1 MTPIPRARIVEKR
14 HNGAGWR
21 SWLSKQMMSL
31 QLPMKRGHWV
41 NM

>member
-1 MTPIPRARIVEKR
+1 MISISGARIVEKR
-14 HNGAGWR
+14 HHGAGWR

-31 QLPMKRGHWV
+31 QLPMKRGYWV